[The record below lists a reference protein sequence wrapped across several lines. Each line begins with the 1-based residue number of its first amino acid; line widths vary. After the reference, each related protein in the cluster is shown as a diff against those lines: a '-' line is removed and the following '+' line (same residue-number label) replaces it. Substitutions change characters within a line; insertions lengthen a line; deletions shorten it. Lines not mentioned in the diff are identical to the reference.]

1 MTPPEEVDRLLRID
15 EVKRRVRLG
24 KTMIYRLIRQQRF
37 PAPYNLSPSRPA
49 GASVRW
55 SNGSTGSRMASRGK
69 KRGW

>member
-1 MTPPEEVDRLLRID
+1 
-15 EVKRRVRLG
+15 
-24 KTMIYRLIRQQRF
+24 MIYRLIRQQRF